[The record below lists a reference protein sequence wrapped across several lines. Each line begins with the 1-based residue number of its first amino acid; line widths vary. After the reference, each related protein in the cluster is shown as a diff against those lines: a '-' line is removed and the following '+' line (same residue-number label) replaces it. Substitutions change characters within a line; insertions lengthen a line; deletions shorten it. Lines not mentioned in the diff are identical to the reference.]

1 MKCLVTMKCLTT
13 LFLLLL
19 IGTTLWYFNEKEHF
33 NNRQLDIQTN
43 QISSSNNQGGLAAFS
58 SSPISS
64 IENIQRNQNLIF
76 KLFMKEVETNNEAKE
91 VLLINEKDIYPFD
104 AFIQNIDEMEVNLIN
119 KIAKKKD
126 PMCTDFFINYCIDEN
141 NEYKSDPGLYTIS
154 NADFVHKLDHCF
166 DVCFPYDI
174 EDIRKYRKLLY
185 NTLFDIFL
193 RFGVLEKLEG
203 DINDDTN
210 KDRYQYLINNNTE
223 DSIMIKF
230 NMEIFSRK
238 YFRYEAFV
246 TEIVT
251 FLKIINL
258 TNKKLISLKNIEF
271 DKKTLIKNNFVKEKY
286 KHFAS
291 IDEES

>member
-1 MKCLVTMKCLTT
+1 MKCLIT
-13 LFLLLL
+13 LFLLLS
-19 IGTTLWYFNEKEHF
+19 IGTTLWYFNKKEHF

-43 QISSSNNQGGLAAFS
+43 QIPSSNQGLAVFS
-58 SSPISS
+58 SSTSS
-64 IENIQRNQNLIF
+64 IENMQRNQHLIF

-91 VLLINEKDIYPFD
+91 VLLMKEKDIYPFQ
-104 AFIQNIDEMEVNLIN
+104 FFVQNVDEMEVNLKN
-119 KIAKKKD
+119 KITKKAD
-126 PMCTDFFINYCIDEN
+126 PMCTDFLVNYCIDEQ
-141 NEYKSDPGLYTIS
+141 NEPKSDPSLYNIS
-154 NADFVHKLDHCF
+154 NADFVNKLDHCF

-193 RFGVLEKLEG
+193 RFGVLEKAEG
-203 DINDDTN
+203 DINDETN
-210 KDRYQYLINNNTE
+210 KDKYQYLINNNTE

-230 NMEIFSRK
+230 DMGPFSRQ
-238 YFRYEAFV
+238 YSRYEDFV

-251 FLKIINL
+251 LIKIVNL
-258 TNKKLISLKNIEF
+258 TNKKLVSLKNIEN

-286 KHFAS
+286 KRYAS

>member
-1 MKCLVTMKCLTT
+1 MKCLVTMKCLIT

-19 IGTTLWYFNEKEHF
+19 IGTTLWYFNKKEHF

-43 QISSSNNQGGLAAFS
+43 QIPSSNQGLAVFS
-58 SSPISS
+58 SPTST
-64 IENIQRNQNLIF
+64 IENIQRNQHLIF

-91 VLLINEKDIYPFD
+91 VLLMKDKDIYPFQ
-104 AFIQNIDEMEVNLIN
+104 FFVQNIDEMEVNLKN
-119 KIAKKKD
+119 KITKKSD
-126 PMCTDFFINYCIDEN
+126 PMCADFFVNYCIDEQ
-141 NEYKSDPGLYTIS
+141 NEPKSDPSLYNIS
-154 NADFVHKLDHCF
+154 NADFVYKLDHCF

-193 RFGVLEKLEG
+193 RFGVLDKAEG
-203 DINDDTN
+203 DINDETN
-210 KDRYQYLINNNTE
+210 KDKYQYLINNNTE

-230 NMEIFSRK
+230 DMGPFSRQ
-238 YFRYEAFV
+238 YSRYEDFV

-251 FLKIINL
+251 LIKIVNL
-258 TNKKLISLKNIEF
+258 TNQKLVSLKNIEN

-286 KHFAS
+286 KRFAS